1 MNKTD
6 KTDQYPEQ
14 GINPYADQI
23 ARGFDSLDKPVTDS
37 RTVAGQMTQSEWNDH
52 ADALYEEIKKGR
64 ALFDPSKL
72 AIDFD
77 PYRSFN
83 SVDEAIA
90 YCEKQPE
97 PMTACMAITCA
108 NILLGEFGFASE
120 VVKESQTMAVCCP
133 DILPRNRA

>member
-1 MNKTD
+1 MT
-6 KTDQYPEQ
+6 TE
-14 GINPYADQI
+14 
-23 ARGFDSLDKPVTDS
+23 
-37 RTVAGQMTQSEWNDH
+37 MTQEQWDDY
-52 ADALYEEIKKGR
+52 ADALYEDIQSGKYEAIQKGQ

-77 PYRSFN
+77 PYRSFE

-97 PMTACMAITCA
+97 PITAIMAIACA

-120 VVKESQTMAVCCP
+120 VVLECQTMAVCCP
-133 DILPRNRA
+133 DVLPSNR